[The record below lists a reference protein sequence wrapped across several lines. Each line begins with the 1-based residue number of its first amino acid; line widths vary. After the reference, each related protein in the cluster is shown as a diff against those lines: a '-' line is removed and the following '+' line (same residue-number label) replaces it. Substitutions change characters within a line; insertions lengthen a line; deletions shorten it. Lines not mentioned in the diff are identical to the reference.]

1 MMHAK
6 AFSPVWESSLALA
19 IKRLRWV
26 ATVVDRV
33 ADTLSVAAP
42 AFNLSGRGSSATWSP
57 RSSASPRSINIMG
70 MCMIDPPADKVMAKG
85 AARQVAA
92 GVAKTETAMAKQKLA
107 ARPDCR
113 AVNSLTPQIPNDF
126 SDNSGDN
133 RGVTAHDWAVC
144 ESHTAT
150 LAVIVLKLD
159 WRARWSLPP
168 QVRGGV
174 GGGGGRSL

>member
-6 AFSPVWESSLALA
+6 GFSPVWESSLALA

-33 ADTLSVAAP
+33 ADTLSAAAP

-92 GVAKTETAMAKQKLA
+92 GVAKTETAMAKQKKMAAPRCEFYGMLSLA
-107 ARPDCR
+107 
-113 AVNSLTPQIPNDF
+113 NSHREFTTYVDKFERQ
-126 SDNSGDN
+126 
-133 RGVTAHDWAVC
+133 C
-144 ESHTAT
+144 
-150 LAVIVLKLD
+150 
-159 WRARWSLPP
+159 
-168 QVRGGV
+168 Q
-174 GGGGGRSL
+174 